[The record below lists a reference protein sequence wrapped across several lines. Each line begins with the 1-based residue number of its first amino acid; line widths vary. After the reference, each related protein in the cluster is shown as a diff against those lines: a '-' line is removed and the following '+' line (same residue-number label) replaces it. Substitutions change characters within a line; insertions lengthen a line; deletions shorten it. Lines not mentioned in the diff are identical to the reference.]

1 MIMKKELNKKIVE
14 LEQKINEL
22 TFGWQRT
29 QADFTNF
36 KKQSAEDKIKFC
48 ASANADLIYNLLPVL
63 DNFALAAKHIP
74 KNLENDNWAQGIRQI
89 EKQFEDIL
97 SSEGLERIKTVGT
110 KFNPHLHEA
119 VEHVLSDK
127 PEDEIVEE
135 VLAGFKFNDEVIRA
149 AKVKVA
155 KGPKA

>member
-1 MIMKKELNKKIVE
+1 MIMKKEVNKKVVE
-14 LEQKINEL
+14 LEQKIGEL
-22 TFGWQRT
+22 TAGWQRT

-36 KKQSAEDKIKFC
+36 KKQSAEDKIKYC

-74 KNLENDNWAQGIRQI
+74 QNLANDNWAQGIRQI

-97 SSEGLERIKTVGT
+97 SSEGLERIATIGE

-119 VEHVLSDK
+119 VDYAESDK

-135 VLAGFKFNDEVIRA
+135 TLAGFKFNGEVIRA
-149 AKVKVA
+149 ATVKVS
-155 KGPKA
+155 KGK